1 VSAQRLTTTLG
12 RCLKPGAR
20 LVISN
25 FIDCRERGDMEY
37 LMNWKLLYRSLEQV
51 NHFASGLADGYCIQC
66 SSDSTH
72 SIAYLQIDRE

>member
-1 VSAQRLTTTLG
+1 
-12 RCLKPGAR
+12 
-20 LVISN
+20 
-25 FIDCRERGDMEY
+25 MEY

-51 NHFASGLADGYCIQC
+51 NHLASGLADGYCIQC